1 MEVSDLFNAFL
12 LLREWLVAFAWLEW
26 MVESVDERE
35 RDGVVFDITDCCIG
49 SLFSG
54 NINDPTADPGGLI
67 QQSVDNGLPVVYV
80 AMNYRLNSK

>member
-1 MEVSDLFNAFL
+1 MFDACFSGGIL
-12 LLREWLVAFAWLEW
+12 LVGVGGGECLTTG
-26 MVESVDERE
+26 
-35 RDGVVFDITDCCIG
+35 RDGVVLEITDCYIG